1 MKKTC
6 VLVILLILSG
16 NPVQA
21 DTIQSNDLRL
31 DQERVAQEVDQET
44 LDTPALVAPLFSM
57 RDEKRLKEKQKA
69 QTEQLTRDQGQL
81 FSSHKGVKGNQTE
94 KGLFQTASLRRGTQ
108 STENETGDDSLS
120 PGLSYRL
127 AIGMALL
134 LATWKTISIIQQD
147 QKEDKAKLDQASLE

>member
-44 LDTPALVAPLFSM
+44 LDTPAPVAPLFSM
-57 RDEKRLKEKQKA
+57 KDEKLLKEKQKA

-81 FSSHKGVKGNQTE
+81 FSSHKGVKGNQPE
-94 KGLFQTASLRRGTQ
+94 KDLFQTASLRRGTQ
-108 STENETGDDSLS
+108 STENESHDESLS
-120 PGLSYRL
+120 LGLFYLL

-134 LATWKTISIIQQD
+134 LAIWKTVSILRQD
-147 QKEDKAKLDQASLE
+147 QKEDDKEEDTPL

>member
-44 LDTPALVAPLFSM
+44 LDTPSLVAPLFSM
-57 RDEKRLKEKQKA
+57 KDEKRLKEKQKA

-81 FSSHKGVKGNQTE
+81 FSSHKGVKGNQPE

-108 STENETGDDSLS
+108 STENESHDDSLS
-120 PGLSYRL
+120 PGLFYLL
-127 AIGMALL
+127 AIGTVLL
-134 LATWKTISIIQQD
+134 LASWKTISIV
-147 QKEDKAKLDQASLE
+147 QKKETDDNPEDAKRL